1 MVRNLLCT
9 LLAVSLLP
17 LALPSAATAE
27 VKVRIGEDGVPFIY
41 NETSSQ
47 RSRRLAVRL
56 LPVPDARLARA
67 IERYATDHR
76 LSQRL
81 VQAVVQVESGY
92 NPRALS
98 HKGAQGLMQLMPE
111 TARELAVEDAFD
123 PEENLRGGTLYL
135 RRMLDRFGDL
145 QLALAAYNAGPT
157 AVQRHGGVPPYT
169 ETLNYVRRVLALYS
183 GEDEAVQILG
193 ARPPG
198 VPGPKIYVVE
208 GEGNQLIF
216 TTSPPGQKP

>member
-9 LLAVSLLP
+9 ALVACLLP

-27 VKVRIGEDGVPFIY
+27 VKVRIGADGVPFIY

-67 IERYATDHR
+67 IERYASDHR

-98 HKGAQGLMQLMPE
+98 RKGAQGLMQLMPE
-111 TARELAVEDAFD
+111 TARELAVADAFN

-157 AVQRHGGVPPYT
+157 AVERHGGVPPYT

-183 GEDEAVQILG
+183 GDEEAIQISG

-216 TTSPPGQKP
+216 TTTPPR